1 MNDKIIWTKKEL
13 EDWHAKHPL
22 KEFPPLALISAST
35 LQETKVEETSSV
47 QGTISNIV
55 VRFPPFHFSSG
66 GAAGLVSVSVSLND
80 KRLIPWLLPPQ
91 PLVGDNRE
99 DSFLFATPITK
110 GDIVEVIVKNDDELW
125 DHSIGVRVQVDKRK
139 RRKEQ
144 RASE

>member
-35 LQETKVEETSSV
+35 LSETKTEETSSV

-80 KRLIPWLLPPQ
+80 KRLVPPSDSASCLR
-91 PLVGDNRE
+91 LVGDNRE
-99 DSFLFATPITK
+99 DSFLFVKNISK
-110 GDIVEVIVKNDDELW
+110 GDIVKVIVKNDDELR
-125 DHSIGVRVQVDKRK
+125 DHSIGVRVDVDEDKRG
-139 RRKEQ
+139 E
-144 RASE
+144 